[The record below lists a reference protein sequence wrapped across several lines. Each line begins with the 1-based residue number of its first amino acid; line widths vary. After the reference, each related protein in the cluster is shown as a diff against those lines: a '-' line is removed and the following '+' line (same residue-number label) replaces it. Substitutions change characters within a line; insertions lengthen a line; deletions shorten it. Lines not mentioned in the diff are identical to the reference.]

1 MALFKSGNPSL
12 KNVFEKVGQATDASQ
27 AMTVNGTIGKT
38 GILLALVAFG
48 AIVTWNMFGSL
59 SYSGLVMPLF
69 WIGLIGGLVT
79 ALIITFKKELAPYLS
94 PVYAILEGFVLGGI
108 SVMLNAYYPGIALQA
123 IILTFAVT
131 TIMLALYYFK
141 VIRATQKFRSV
152 VIIATGAIAIFY
164 LVSLIL
170 SFFGITSPAYA
181 ATPLGI
187 GISVFVVII
196 AALNLILDFDFIE
209 QGAEYQAPKFMEW
222 YGAFGLMVTLIWLYI
237 EILRLLAKIA
247 ASSR

>member
-1 MALFKSGNPSL
+1 
-12 KNVFEKVGQATDASQ
+12 
-27 AMTVNGTIGKT
+27 
-38 GILLALVAFG
+38 
-48 AIVTWNMFGSL
+48 
-59 SYSGLVMPLF
+59 LF
-69 WIGLIGGLVT
+69 WVGLIGGLVL
-79 ALIITFKKELAPYLS
+79 ALVITFKKELAPYLS
-94 PVYAILEGFVLGGI
+94 PAYALLEGLVLGAI

-123 IILTFAVT
+123 IMLTFAVA

-141 VIRATQKFRSV
+141 IIQATQKFKSV
-152 VIIATGAIAIFY
+152 IIIATAAIGIFY
-164 LVSLIL
+164 LVSFIL

-187 GISVFVVII
+187 GISVFIVII